1 MASARFRPL
10 ALLPILL
17 VAPVVL
23 SPACAEE
30 DTYPG
35 DGREPIGSISS
46 EVSQATR
53 IARYK
58 LIKAGAAAKG
68 IPSRG
73 YLLAGIAY
81 HESAGLAQCQSELT
95 WACKGPASSDCNG
108 GPIMAGAGDGA
119 CSLQQGGLGIFQF
132 DAGTYSQTI
141 AAYGKDV
148 LTVEGATKHA
158 VDFIVNMVRKSV
170 YTTNA
175 ETNAKALAWINNF
188 DPNNKTLRDQWIKTV
203 LRYYNGCQPGWSCW
217 NERYPQYNAG
227 LSTVINDTGLAWWAP
242 AAPPAKPPT
251 GYLDNVG
258 CQTIT
263 GWSQDPDTKT
273 KAVTVKL
280 SFDGAAGKG
289 HEVSVVADEKR
300 TDLCTPLG
308 SCNHGFT
315 LASPFSLFDGKA
327 HDVHAYGIDT
337 AGKANGELTKSP
349 GKLTCPTKIPAGV
362 TRWVTNPTSLSAW
375 KFSTY
380 FDQLPAA
387 KATVDAITE
396 GPSLPASPILQQVD
410 GDPAVYLVDGAYKH
424 HVPSTAVL
432 EAWRL
437 STGSI
442 KKVTKA
448 SLDKLVKA
456 ADVRPRPVLVQ
467 DSAGRLLLIDDALP
481 ALPGAGGSA
490 GAAGAGG
497 DPTGGGAAGDA
508 GAAGAGG
515 SDESAG
521 VGGSDDVGSAGAGDD
536 EAGFAGAGG
545 EGGSDQ
551 EEDGAGAGGEGGS
564 GPGGAGS
571 PAERATQI
579 DLGEGPGADGACS
592 FSAPEGRTA
601 SSHRRPSALG
611 TGLLLALAA
620 AAGARRR
627 RTAHRA
633 HH

>member
-1 MASARFRPL
+1 MATVRFRPL
-10 ALLPILL
+10 ALLPVLL
-17 VAPVVL
+17 VAPVL
-23 SPACAEE
+23 LAPACAEE

-35 DGREPIGSISS
+35 DGREPIGTISS

-53 IARYK
+53 VARYK

-81 HESAGLAQCQSELT
+81 HESAGLSQCQSELT
-95 WACKGPASSDCNG
+95 WACKGPASPDCNG

-148 LTVEGATKHA
+148 LTIEGATKHA
-158 VDFIVNMVRKSV
+158 VDYIVNMVRKSV

-203 LRYYNGCQPGWSCW
+203 LRYYNGCQPSSSCW

-251 GYLDNVG
+251 GYLDNTG
-258 CQTIT
+258 CSTIT
-263 GWSQDPDTKT
+263 GWSQDPDTPT

-280 SFDGAAGKG
+280 SFDGDVGKG
-289 HEVSVVADEKR
+289 HEATVLADEKR
-300 TDLCTPLG
+300 ADLCTPLG

-315 LASPFSLFDGKA
+315 LGSPFSLFDGKA
-327 HDVHAYGIDT
+327 HQVYGYGVDT
-337 AGKANGELTKSP
+337 AGKANGPLTKSP
-349 GKLTCPTKIPAGV
+349 GKLTCPTKIPAGI
-362 TRWVTNPTSLSAW
+362 TRWITNPTSLGAW

-387 KATVDAITE
+387 KATVDAIE
-396 GPSLPASPILQQVD
+396 RGADLPASPVLQQVD

-424 HVPSTAVL
+424 HVPSMAVL
-432 EAWRL
+432 EAWRF
-437 STGSI
+437 STGAI
-442 KKVTKA
+442 KKVSKA

-456 ADVRPRPVLVQ
+456 ADVRARPVLVQ

-481 ALPGAGGSA
+481 TLPGAG
-490 GAAGAGG
+490 
-497 DPTGGGAAGDA
+497 

-515 SDESAG
+515 SAD
-521 VGGSDDVGSAGAGDD
+521 
-536 EAGFAGAGG
+536 AGAGG
-545 EGGSDQ
+545 EAAAAGASGAGEPGGAAGAGGEDATAGAGGGD
-551 EEDGAGAGGEGGS
+551 DGAGAGGTGDTGAGGTED
-564 GPGGAGS
+564 GGGAGGAAGADES
-571 PAERATQI
+571 PPGHERGTEI
-579 DLGEGPGADGACS
+579 ELGAGPDADADGACS
-592 FSAPEGRTA
+592 VG
-601 SSHRRPSALG
+601 HLG
-611 TGLLLALAA
+611 TDATGPRKLLGLAFAA
-620 AAGARRR
+620 VGLVAVRRR
-627 RTAHRA
+627 RRPAAR
-633 HH
+633 